1 MDKPR
6 GLIPDVSRR
15 KEESTSLTGDKR
27 EALLKRG
34 IIDDTVYRDYSH
46 TLIENE
52 KNFLHVRTK

>member
-6 GLIPDVSRR
+6 GLIPDISRR

-27 EALLKRG
+27 EPLLKRG

-46 TLIENE
+46 ID
-52 KNFLHVRTK
+52 

>member
-6 GLIPDVSRR
+6 GLIPDISRR

-27 EALLKRG
+27 EPLLKRV

-46 TLIENE
+46 ID
-52 KNFLHVRTK
+52 